1 MYEKKQK
8 MFTNYNPNKK
18 VETVSDVEKYPFK
31 ACPDRGIT
39 EETCKR
45 FGIKAGLSEKMVRQL
60 KLTISLPTTKRVKWL
75 GTRSRILL

>member
-18 VETVSDVEKYPFK
+18 VETVADVDKYPFK

-45 FGIKAGLSEKMVRQL
+45 FEIGRAHV
-60 KLTISLPTTKRVKWL
+60 
-75 GTRSRILL
+75 